1 MNIFSGL
8 LFLHGHVASTEL
20 ARQLASPSPP
30 PSTIYP
36 PGVARRIRNGSAGRW
51 PATSSTGKPAA
62 ASQRPAHP

>member
-8 LFLHGHVASTEL
+8 LFLHGHVTNAEL
-20 ARQLASPSPP
+20 ARQLACPPPP
-30 PSTIYP
+30 PSTTP
-36 PGVARRIRNGSAGRW
+36 GSAGRW

>member
-8 LFLHGHVASTEL
+8 LFLHGHVASAEL
-20 ARQLASPSPP
+20 ARQLASPSPT
-30 PSTIYP
+30 PSTAP
-36 PGVARRIRNGSAGRW
+36 GSAGRW

>member
-8 LFLHGHVASTEL
+8 LFLHGHVASAEL

-30 PSTIYP
+30 PPPSTAP
-36 PGVARRIRNGSAGRW
+36 GSAGRW

-62 ASQRPAHP
+62 ASQRPAPP

>member
-30 PSTIYP
+30 PSTIP
-36 PGVARRIRNGSAGRW
+36 GSAGRW
-51 PATSSTGKPAA
+51 PATSTTGKPAA

>member
-8 LFLHGHVASTEL
+8 LFLHGHLASAEL

-30 PSTIYP
+30 PPSTAP
-36 PGVARRIRNGSAGRW
+36 GSAGRW